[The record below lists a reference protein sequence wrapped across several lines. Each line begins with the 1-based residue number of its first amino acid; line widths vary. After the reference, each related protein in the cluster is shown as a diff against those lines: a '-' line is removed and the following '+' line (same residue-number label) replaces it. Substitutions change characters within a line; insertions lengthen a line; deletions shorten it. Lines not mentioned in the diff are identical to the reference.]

1 MKSCFTLTIVCWTL
15 VCLLLSLSQQAGLN
29 HPLQVAGSGPWLD
42 QCGEVAS
49 GSPTAAVLRS
59 MEVDPVR
66 AGPFASIG
74 PPGQRPLDHRSR
86 SEFGS
91 CQTKATSSMQHPA
104 DATPRNCWLNRQN
117 FKIRVLQQ
125 PLAKLG
131 TGDKVFKHLAIVDF
145 AK

>member
-1 MKSCFTLTIVCWTL
+1 MKFCFTLTIVCWTL
-15 VCLLLSLSQQAGLN
+15 VCLLLSRSQQAGLN

-59 MEVDPVR
+59 MEFDPVR

-74 PPGQRPLDHRSR
+74 PPGQRPLTTAADRNLA
-86 SEFGS
+86 S

-104 DATPRNCWLNRQN
+104 DVTPRNCWLNRQN
-117 FKIRVLQQ
+117 LKIRVLQQ
-125 PLAKLG
+125 PLAS
-131 TGDKVFKHLAIVDF
+131 FS
-145 AK
+145 

>member
-86 SEFGS
+86 SEFGKLPN
-91 CQTKATSSMQHPA
+91 QGHQLNATSSR
-104 DATPRNCWLNRQN
+104 RNSTKL
-117 FKIRVLQQ
+117 LAQ
-125 PLAKLG
+125 P
-131 TGDKVFKHLAIVDF
+131 TEF
-145 AK
+145 